1 MAEAK
6 TLTRANIAEAKSAIE
21 AYENTCNSI
30 HQSFQGTLNSLTSTN
45 WIGEGSEGCKYF
57 SNSTVT
63 PALTDGITSMTRA
76 LKDIL
81 NNVEETFIGQLDPQ
95 LGEAN
100 RNPGAGA

>member
-6 TLTRANIAEAKSAIE
+6 TLTRANIAEAISAIE
-21 AYENTCNSI
+21 AYESTCNGLY
-30 HQSFQGTLNSLTSTN
+30 QSFQGTLNSLTSTN

-57 SNSTVT
+57 FNGTVT
-63 PALTDGITSMTRA
+63 PALTEGVTSLTKA

-81 NNVEETFIGQLDPQ
+81 TNVEETFIGQLDPQ

-100 RNPGAGA
+100 RNPGGGA